1 MLAHRHLR
9 LAEALQGTC
18 TRDAP
23 LNTNPP
29 ATSPSPSAHG
39 FWLRPSSDGPVTAWS
54 RPAGLCELL
63 RPPPTVPARRARA
76 GPPCRPPHG
85 HALAPCPVLRR
96 LLGQPDDGDTF
107 DVFFEH
113 CRPRSVRSSPHVRRC
128 PRPWFWSPCPAPLVL
143 ASRYHDPIQGVCF
156 RSLSGSQPPRPA
168 PGGLLTAGRCCE
180 AALILPG
187 SSTPASA

>member
-29 ATSPSPSAHG
+29 ATSPPPPPMASG
-39 FWLRPSSDGPVTAWS
+39 SDQAPMARS

-63 RPPPTVPARRARA
+63 RPPPLSPLAAPAPGHPA
-76 GPPCRPPHG
+76 GRRPPHG